1 MKIKVINFLLN
12 GKRMHLQADAELG
25 VTVQH
30 LKHKFKDFQVHSI
43 HPEEGPIII
52 FKPPAHADEFE
63 GENDNF
69 RRFGIFVSI
78 CIVFIIIWQTVG
90 QCHSS
95 P

>member
-1 MKIKVINFLLN
+1 MIIKVINFLD
-12 GKRMHLQADAELG
+12 GEKRMHLKPDAELG
-25 VTVQH
+25 LTIQH
-30 LKHKFKDFQVHSI
+30 LKRKFKDLKVHSI

-52 FKPPAHADEFE
+52 FKPPADADEFE

-69 RRFGIFVSI
+69 TRFGIFVGI
-78 CIVFIIIWQTVG
+78 CVVFIIIWQTVG